1 MFLEE
6 ALVLNERNISV
17 ETRNK
22 VRKLINELRQ
32 PTVIKPLDI
41 DKYYVVY
48 RCDRAFTSSIYKP
61 VGHSIIHSNVSY
73 VECRNENVAYYY
85 TTLQYLIISHI
96 P

>member
-41 DKYYVVY
+41 DKYYVV
-48 RCDRAFTSSIYKP
+48 
-61 VGHSIIHSNVSY
+61 
-73 VECRNENVAYYY
+73 
-85 TTLQYLIISHI
+85 
-96 P
+96 